1 MAARIE
7 KVEKE
12 FILMAAAESSLPL
25 RIQADGRSL
34 TCRLSGADQGLLRL
48 SPRKEEP
55 SPFRAWETVSVQ
67 FDFRGQP
74 MAFTTRVRRSGQG
87 VLELASPE
95 LLYRD
100 LLRRWPRVQAPRGF
114 SARLLLPGFGL
125 SLSCPESREYA
136 EVEEPG
142 ASMGAASLSALVG
155 DFKRRAAELSDENRV
170 VMFKGGRGP
179 ADAAE
184 SIASAL
190 GRVVFVPSVQS
201 GLPLVDPYP
210 EGRLVTQAALEDF
223 EGPLSL
229 AGDSAFS
236 AYLESRARGGLV
248 AALWCPILY
257 YRYVIGVVYLGSSSF
272 RPFDLREVDFAYGFS
287 RALAWS
293 LKRYGYF
300 ESGSPQ
306 DDLCAA
312 SLIDLSPSGLLISLG
327 RGMPVLKPSSAVDL
341 VLESPRGEKSL
352 RARVARHFS
361 AGKEAF
367 YGLAFEGLPESE
379 ASELASGLYGPDSD
393 LRAQGGLC

>member
-12 FILMAAAESSLPL
+12 FILMAAAEGALPL
-25 RIQADGRSL
+25 RIQAAGGSL
-34 TCRLSGADQGLLRL
+34 TCRLSGADQSLLRL

-55 SPFRAWETVSVQ
+55 NPFRAWETVSVQ

-74 MAFTTRVRRSGQG
+74 MAFTTKVRRSGQG
-87 VLELASPE
+87 LLELASPE

-100 LLRRWPRVQAPRGF
+100 LLRRWPRVQAPRGY

-136 EVEEPG
+136 EVEEPDRG
-142 ASMGAASLSALVG
+142 MGAASLSALIEE
-155 DFKRRAAELSDENRV
+155 FRRKAAELSDENRV
-170 VMFKGGRGP
+170 IMFRQGRGP

-184 SIASAL
+184 ATASAL
-190 GRVVFVPSVQS
+190 GRVVFVPSVLS
-201 GLPLVDPYP
+201 GLPIVDPYP
-210 EGRLVTQAALEDF
+210 EGLLVTQGALEDF

-229 AGDSAFS
+229 AGDSALG
-236 AYLESRARGGLV
+236 AYLETRARGGLV

-257 YRYVIGVVYLGSSSF
+257 YRYVIGIVYLGANSL

-300 ESGSPQ
+300 ESASPQ
-306 DDLCAA
+306 NDLCAA

-327 RGMPVLKPSSAVDL
+327 RGMPVLKPSSTLDL
-341 VLESPRGEKSL
+341 VLQSPQGEKSL

-361 AGKEAF
+361 AGKDAF

-393 LRAQGGLC
+393 IPAQGGCC